1 MSKMTPSELVS
12 IIKSH
17 RRDSL
22 GYEDG
27 DLSNDRAKALDH
39 YHGRLYGNEVEGRSQ
54 VVSRDLAEAV
64 DGAMPAIM
72 KVFVQSGTIAEF
84 DPVGEEDEPLAQQES
99 DYVNQVL
106 MKDNA
111 GFMVLHDAIK
121 DTLLLRNGYVK
132 HWWAVEEKTTNEG
145 YTGLSM
151 EQITQM
157 LGQLEEDGAEVE
169 ITGQES
175 KFIELP
181 GHEMPQ
187 GMPMEGQMPG
197 MAPMP
202 MQVEVFDIKL
212 KIKRKVGKVRVEAV
226 PCEEVRVSKKCRGS
240 LQDSPF
246 TEHVTKKTR
255 SDLIEMGMGRDFVD
269 KLPAYTDDDNSTE
282 RRARDSVTDESDSL
296 GSQGIMDRSMDEVE
310 FCEAY
315 VKVDFDGDGV
325 AELRKVVTVAD
336 KIPPGEDWNEEI
348 AAVPMTGYV
357 AKRVPHRHI
366 GESLN
371 DDLADLQEILTVL
384 KRQLLDN
391 IYLTN
396 NSQFAVNDRVNLK
409 DMLTSTPGGV
419 KRVKGDQPIG
429 DSISP
434 LVTKSIIGE
443 VLPVIQHYK
452 QEKEDRSGIS
462 RAGQG
467 LDPDV
472 LKDATKGAYL
482 ENLNRLSQKI
492 EMMTRLLAEGVKET
506 VLQMHGLLIRHQDK
520 PRMVQLRGK
529 WTNINPQE
537 WKERTDLTVRV
548 GLGTGNEEDKKQ
560 KLLLVSQ
567 LQDRLGPHGLV
578 GPEEMYALF
587 EDVVEALG
595 FDMPEKY
602 ALTPG
607 SEGYQKLQEMRNS
620 KPDPEAAKA
629 QAQVQI
635 EQIKSQAKSQFEQM
649 HLEQQGQLEQARMS
663 MQAEVDRNRQAVEA
677 QQQQAKMAMERELG
691 QFKAQLQAQLE
702 QQKLAMQQQTQL
714 AIARINAES
723 KIDVAQLTAQTTLSA
738 QQEAASDGAV
748 DA

>member
-1 MSKMTPSELVS
+1 MTPSELVS

-39 YHGRLYGNEVEGRSQ
+39 YHGRPYGNEIDGRSQ

-72 KVFVQSGTIAEF
+72 KVFVQSGAIAEF
-84 DPVGEEDEPLAQQES
+84 DPVGEEDEQLAQQES
-99 DYVNQVL
+99 DYLNQVL

-132 HWWAVEEKTTNEG
+132 HWWAVEDKVSNEG
-145 YTGLSM
+145 YTGLTM
-151 EQITQM
+151 DEITQM
-157 LGQLEEDGAEVE
+157 LGKLEADGAEVE

-175 KFIELP
+175 RLIE
-181 GHEMPQ
+181 
-187 GMPMEGQMPG
+187 MPG
-197 MAPMP
+197 MPQPPMAGQPPMPSQP

-212 KIKRKVGKVRVEAV
+212 KVKKKCGKVRVEAV
-226 PCEEVRVSKKCRGS
+226 PCEEVRVSKRCRGS

-255 SDLIEMGMGRDFVD
+255 SDLIEMGMPRDFVD
-269 KLPAYTDDDNSTE
+269 SLPSSTDDDNNTE
-282 RRARDSVTDESDSL
+282 RRARDSVIDESDSL
-296 GSQGIMDRSMDEVE
+296 GGPSVLDRSMDEVE

-315 VKVDFDGDGV
+315 IKVDYDGDGV

-366 GESLN
+366 GESLD

-396 NSQFAVNDRVNLK
+396 NSQFAVNERVNLK

-419 KRVKGDQPIG
+419 KRVKGEAPIG

-434 LVTKSIIGE
+434 LVTRSIIGE

-472 LKDATKGAYL
+472 LREATKGAYM

-506 VLQMHGLLIRHQDK
+506 VLQMHSLLIRHQDK
-520 PRMVQLRGK
+520 PRKVQLRGK
-529 WTNINPQE
+529 WTTINPQE

-629 QAQVQI
+629 QAQIQI
-635 EQIKSQAKSQFEQM
+635 EQIKSQAKSQFEAMQ
-649 HLEQQGQLEQARMS
+649 LQQQGQLEQARMS
-663 MQAEVDRNRQAVEA
+663 MQAEVDRNRQEVEA
-677 QQQQAKMAMERELG
+677 MQQQAKMTAERELG
-691 QFKAQLQAQLE
+691 QFKAQLQSQLE

-748 DA
+748 GA